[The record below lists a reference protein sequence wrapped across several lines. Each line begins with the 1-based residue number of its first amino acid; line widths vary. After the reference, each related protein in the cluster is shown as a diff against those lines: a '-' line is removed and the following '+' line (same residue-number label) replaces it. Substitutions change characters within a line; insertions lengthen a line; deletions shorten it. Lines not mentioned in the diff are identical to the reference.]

1 MTFLAKKQFFS
12 IALAIGGL
20 TALRAQDAD
29 HTKSVATSEYQWHH
43 GDASKDGVIGISST
57 KAYEELLV
65 NKKSSKVVVAIIDSG
80 TETFHPDLAP
90 QIWNNTDEIA
100 GNNVDDDKNGYI
112 DDSHGWSFIGGK
124 GGDVDADLLEFTRIY
139 KGLHTRFNNKEA
151 SAISDADKKDFERYQ
166 RMKADYEDRIGKA
179 KQEQAQVFGV
189 KVFYETANA
198 AMTQKLGVSPLTM
211 AALEAYTP
219 ADDSEKQYREFLM
232 ICISEDL
239 MSQMVEWE
247 KHVNDQLDYQL
258 SLDFDPRSMVGDDYS
273 NPNERIY
280 GNNHIDG
287 PSADHGTH
295 VAGIVGADRN
305 GFGMDGIA
313 DNVELMVIR
322 CVPNGDERDKDV
334 ANAIRYAVDNGAR
347 VINMSF
353 GKSFSP
359 EKFVVDEAVRYAES
373 KGVLLVHAAGND
385 AKNIDKEA
393 NFPTKFYENKKAC
406 KTWIEVGASGPELNT
421 LPAPFSNYGVK
432 EVDVFAPGV
441 DIYST
446 VPGNKY
452 QNNSGTSMAAPVTAG
467 IAAALFS
474 YYPELTA
481 KDVRAII
488 LKSSVKYKKTE
499 VLMPGEE
506 TKQIKFNK
514 LSATGGVV
522 NLYNALQMAATW
534 KPGSAK

>member
-1 MTFLAKKQFFS
+1 MTFLAKKQIFS
-12 IALAIGGL
+12 LALAIGSI
-20 TALRAQDAD
+20 ANLRAQESD
-29 HTKSVATSEYQWHH
+29 HTKTVASSEYQWHH

-57 KAYEELLV
+57 KAYEELLI

-90 QIWNNTDEIA
+90 RIWTNTDEIG

-112 DDSHGWSFIGGK
+112 DDVHGWSFIGGK

-139 KGLHTRFNNKEA
+139 KGLNARFSNKEA
-151 SAISDADKKDFERYQ
+151 ASISDADKKDFERYQ
-166 RMKADYEDRIGKA
+166 NMKVDYEKRIGKA
-179 KQEQAQVFGV
+179 KEEQAQVFGL
-189 KVFYETANA
+189 KIFYETANA
-198 AMTQKLGVSPLTM
+198 AMTKKLGISPLTM
-211 AALEAYTP
+211 EALEAYSP

-239 MSQMVEWE
+239 MGQMGEWE
-247 KHVNDQLDYQL
+247 KHVNDQLNYQL

-295 VAGIVGADRN
+295 VAGIVGAARN
-305 GFGMDGIA
+305 GFGVDGIA

-322 CVPNGDERDKDV
+322 CVPDGDERDKDV
-334 ANAIRYAVDNGAR
+334 ANAIRYATDNGAR

-385 AKNIDKEA
+385 SKNIDEEA

-406 KTWIEVGASGPELNT
+406 STWIEVGASGPQLNT
-421 LPAPFSNYGVK
+421 LPAPFSNYGKK

-441 DIYST
+441 DIYAT

-481 KDVRAII
+481 KDVKAII

-499 VLMPGEE
+499 VVMPGDD
-506 TKQIKFNK
+506 TKLIKFK
-514 LSATGGVV
+514 ELSATGGVV
-522 NLYNALQMAATW
+522 NLYNALQMASTW
-534 KPGSAK
+534 KPKSAK